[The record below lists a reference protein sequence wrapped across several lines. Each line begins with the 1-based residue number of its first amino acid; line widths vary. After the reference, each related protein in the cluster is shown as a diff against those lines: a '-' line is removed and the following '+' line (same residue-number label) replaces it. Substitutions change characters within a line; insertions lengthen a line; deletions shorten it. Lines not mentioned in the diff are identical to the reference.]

1 MPVHA
6 QGFRLAY
13 LFAPLILLV
22 LPSALLAET
31 LSIPK
36 PIFFED
42 KTDHLKP
49 VEFVKNSSNS
59 TADTPIFMS
68 IEQANLDQTITT
80 LLVTKQWQALKIALD
95 SYVKQTN
102 FDPILYRYAKGAM
115 LRAEQDYDGAIELYQ
130 QILQTQPQLAYP
142 RFDLGV
148 MLFENKQYRE
158 AKQQLNKA
166 RKSLDP
172 QMQPLVERYLQAM
185 AERQNWQPDAELQYT
200 QTDNVNNA
208 SSEREVEI
216 GGLRLLKNEDY
227 LPQKAHGFRYG
238 LGASREINLSGN
250 HFVAFEGRFS
260 GVHYWDNQDYSEK
273 SLYGSFGYRKH
284 SALQSWGILPFF
296 EQNWLASPRYSKNFG
311 ANAEFRRQ
319 LNRQW
324 TFSTNFNH
332 TQKRY
337 ADENIA

>member
-68 IEQANLDQTITT
+68 IEQA
-80 LLVTKQWQALKIALD
+80 
-95 SYVKQTN
+95 
-102 FDPILYRYAKGAM
+102 ILYRYAKGAM